1 MGLDAVGCENP
12 IVEVVIVT
20 EAVVQVNFRRL
31 LAEKEVRENTRYS
44 MTDVARETGMSRQAI
59 YAWLNGDIRTVR
71 LDTLAAL
78 CRFLECQ
85 PGDLLAFGT
94 LNGRHEKEGVPT

>member
-1 MGLDAVGCENP
+1 MGLDGLGFEHP
-12 IVEVVIVT
+12 IVEVAIVT

-44 MTDVARETGMSRQAI
+44 VTDVARETGMSRQAL

-71 LDTLAAL
+71 LDTLAAI

-85 PGDLLAFGT
+85 PGELLAFGT
-94 LNGRHEKEGVPT
+94 LNGSQEKEGVPA

>member
-1 MGLDAVGCENP
+1 MGYNALGLKNP
-12 IVEVVIVT
+12 FVEVGIVT

-44 MTDVARETGMSRQAI
+44 MTDVARETNMSRQAL

-71 LDTLAAL
+71 LDTLAAI

-94 LNGRHEKEGVPT
+94 LNGSREREVAPA

>member
-1 MGLDAVGCENP
+1 M
-12 IVEVVIVT
+12 T
-20 EAVVQVNFRRL
+20 EAVVVNFRRL

-44 MTDVARETGMSRQAI
+44 MTDIARETNMSRQAL

-78 CRFLECQ
+78 CRFLGCQ
-85 PGDLLAFGT
+85 PGELLSLPAA
-94 LNGRHEKEGVPT
+94 NGEREAEHA

>member
-1 MGLDAVGCENP
+1 M
-12 IVEVVIVT
+12 T

-31 LAEKEVRENTRYS
+31 LAEKEVRENKRYS
-44 MTDVARETGMSRQAI
+44 VTDVARETNMSRQAL

-71 LDTLAAL
+71 LDTLVAI

-85 PGDLLAFGT
+85 PGDLLALGT
-94 LNGRHEKEGVPT
+94 LNGSLETEGAPA